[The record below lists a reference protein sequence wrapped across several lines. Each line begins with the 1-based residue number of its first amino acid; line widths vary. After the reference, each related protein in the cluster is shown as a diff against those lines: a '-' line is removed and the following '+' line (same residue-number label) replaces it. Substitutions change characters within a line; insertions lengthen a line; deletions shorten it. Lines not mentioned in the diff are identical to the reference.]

1 MNDDKKLYLYSGL
14 AIALS
19 VVAYVVITEKKKL
32 KSDPSKD
39 NNLDNNL
46 DVTTSTGDTITVEQ
60 AIIDKNLQEILN
72 TPISNAK
79 LKLLNK
85 SIYTKLD
92 NVTPRTTPNVN
103 NGLLNNSYGGKIVD
117 KDTKIG
123 IVKDIVEDSGK
134 LKNPQGNVYKW
145 FKVLA
150 SKEAIDSINKTK
162 SFWNVPLSNG
172 TTFYVREDVI
182 KLL

>member
-39 NNLDNNL
+39 NNLDDNL
-46 DVTTSTGDTITVEQ
+46 DVTTSTGDTITMEQ

-103 NGLLNNSYGGKIVD
+103 NGLFNNSYGGKIVD

-145 FKVLA
+145 LKVLA
-150 SKEAIDSINKTK
+150 SKEAIDSINNTK
-162 SFWNVPLSNG
+162 SFWNNPLSNG
-172 TTFYVREDVI
+172 ITFYVREDVI
-182 KLL
+182 KL

>member
-1 MNDDKKLYLYSGL
+1 MNSDKKLYLYSGL

-39 NNLDNNL
+39 NNSDNNL

-60 AIIDKNLQEILN
+60 AVIDKNLQEILN

-85 SIYTKLD
+85 NIFTKLN

-103 NGLLNNSYGGKIVD
+103 NGAFNNSYGGKIVD
-117 KDTKIG
+117 KNTKIG

-150 SKEAIDSINKTK
+150 SKEAIDSVNNTK
-162 SFWNVPLSNG
+162 SFWNTSLSNG
-172 TTFYVREDVI
+172 ITFYVREDVI
-182 KLL
+182 KL

>member
-1 MNDDKKLYLYSGL
+1 MYSGL

-39 NNLDNNL
+39 NNSDNNL

-60 AIIDKNLQEILN
+60 AVIDKNLQEILN

-85 SIYTKLD
+85 NIFTKLN

-150 SKEAIDSINKTK
+150 SNEAIDSINNTK
-162 SFWNVPLSNG
+162 SFWNASLSKG
-172 TTFYVREDVI
+172 ITFYVREDVI
-182 KLL
+182 KLWWKIQPK

>member
-1 MNDDKKLYLYSGL
+1 MNSNQKLYLYSGL

-39 NNLDNNL
+39 TTEDEKN
-46 DVTTSTGDTITVEQ
+46 VETSTGDTITVEQ
-60 AIIDKNLQEILN
+60 AIIDKNLQEILDL
-72 TPISNAK
+72 PISNGK
-79 LKLLNK
+79 IKLLNK
-85 SIYTKLD
+85 NIYTKLD
-92 NVTPRTTPNVN
+92 NVTPRTTPFVN
-103 NGLLNNSYGGKIVD
+103 NGMVNNSYGGKIVD

-134 LKNPQGNVYKW
+134 LKNRKGNVYKW

-150 SKEAIDSINKTK
+150 SKEAIDSINNSK
-162 SFWNVPLSNG
+162 SWWNPSLKSG
-172 TTFYVREDVI
+172 ITFYVREDVI
-182 KLL
+182 KL

>member
-1 MNDDKKLYLYSGL
+1 MIGDKKLYLYSGL

-19 VVAYVVITEKKKL
+19 VVAYVVITNKKKL
-32 KSDPSKD
+32 DEDPSND
-39 NNLDNNL
+39 NNSSNSS
-46 DVTTSTGDTITVEQ
+46 DVTTSTGDIITTEQ
-60 AIIDKNLQEILN
+60 ALIEKNLQEILN
-72 TPISNAK
+72 MSISNAK
-79 LKLLNK
+79 SKLLDKN
-85 SIYTKLD
+85 IFTKLD

-103 NGLLNNSYGGKIVD
+103 NGVFNNSYGGKIVD
-117 KDTKIG
+117 KNTKIG

-145 FKVLA
+145 LKVLG

-162 SFWNVPLSNG
+162 SLWNTSLNNG

-182 KLL
+182 KL

>member
-1 MNDDKKLYLYSGL
+1 MNSDKKLYLYSGL

-19 VVAYVVITEKKKL
+19 IVAYVVITEKKKL

-39 NNLDNNL
+39 NNSDNNL

-60 AIIDKNLQEILN
+60 AVIDKNLQEILN

-85 SIYTKLD
+85 NIFTKLN

-103 NGLLNNSYGGKIVD
+103 NGAFNNSYGGKIVD
-117 KDTKIG
+117 KNTKIG

-150 SKEAIDSINKTK
+150 SKEAIDSVNNTK
-162 SFWNVPLSNG
+162 SFWNTSLSNG
-172 TTFYVREDVI
+172 ITFYVREDVI
-182 KLL
+182 KL

>member
-1 MNDDKKLYLYSGL
+1 MDSDKKLYLYSGL

-32 KSDPSKD
+32 KLDPSKED
-39 NNLDNNL
+39 NTKDNAN
-46 DVTTSTGDTITVEQ
+46 VETSTGDTISVEQ
-60 AIIDKNLQEILN
+60 AVIDKNLQEILN
-72 TPISNAK
+72 TPISNVK

-145 FKVLA
+145 LKVLA

-162 SFWNVPLSNG
+162 SFWNIPLSTG

-182 KLL
+182 KL

>member
-1 MNDDKKLYLYSGL
+1 MDSDKKLYLYSGL

-32 KSDPSKD
+32 KLDPSKD
-39 NNLDNNL
+39 NNSDNL
-46 DVTTSTGDTITVEQ
+46 DVETSTGDIITMEQ
-60 AIIDKNLQEILN
+60 AVIDKNLQEILN
-72 TPISNAK
+72 MPISNAK

-92 NVTPRTTPNVN
+92 NVTPRTTSNVN
-103 NGLLNNSYGGKIVD
+103 NGLLNNSYGGKIVN

-145 FKVLA
+145 LKVLA
-150 SKEAIDSINKTK
+150 SKEAIDSINDTK
-162 SFWNVPLSNG
+162 SFWNTPLSKG
-172 TTFYVREDVI
+172 ITFYVREDVI
-182 KLL
+182 KL

>member
-39 NNLDNNL
+39 NNTDNNL
-46 DVTTSTGDTITVEQ
+46 DVTTSTGDTITMEQ
-60 AIIDKNLQEILN
+60 ALIDKNLQEILN
-72 TPISNAK
+72 TPISNVK

-103 NGLLNNSYGGKIVD
+103 NGVINNSYGGKIVD

-145 FKVLA
+145 LKVLA
-150 SKEAIDSINKTK
+150 SKEAIDSINNTK
-162 SFWNVPLSNG
+162 NFWNASLSNG
-172 TTFYVREDVI
+172 ITFYVREDVI
-182 KLL
+182 KL

>member
-1 MNDDKKLYLYSGL
+1 MNSDKKLYLYSGL

-39 NNLDNNL
+39 NNSDNSS
-46 DVTTSTGDTITVEQ
+46 DVITSTGDTITVEQ
-60 AIIDKNLQEILN
+60 AIIDKNLKEILS

-85 SIYTKLD
+85 SIYTKLN

-103 NGLLNNSYGGKIVD
+103 NGVINNSYGGKIVD
-117 KDTKIG
+117 KNTNIG

-134 LKNPQGNVYKW
+134 LKNSQGNVYKW

-150 SKEAIDSINKTK
+150 SKEAIDSINNTK
-162 SFWNVPLSNG
+162 SLWNTSLGNG

-182 KLL
+182 KL

>member
-32 KSDPSKD
+32 NSDPSKD

-46 DVTTSTGDTITVEQ
+46 DVTTSTGDTITMEQ

-103 NGLLNNSYGGKIVD
+103 NGVINNSYGGKIVD

-145 FKVLA
+145 LKVLA
-150 SKEAIDSINKTK
+150 SKEAIDSINNTK
-162 SFWNVPLSNG
+162 SFWNNSLSNG
-172 TTFYVREDVI
+172 ITFYVREDVI
-182 KLL
+182 KL